1 MVRIGKNGAVTP
13 VRSNRAFAEIDLAAL
28 RSNVRTLKSM
38 IGGAQF
44 MAVVKADAYGHGAV
58 ECARAAREAGADW
71 LGVCFVDEGLE
82 LREAGVDGPILA
94 WLLSASD
101 DLAAAIAAD
110 IDLSVASVAE
120 FELVRAAF
128 AAAGKPMKVHIEL
141 DTGLARAGAAPYEW
155 EQLFTLAREVR
166 VVSMWSHLANADT
179 PTSPVYDSQRAE
191 FERALALAASLG
203 WQPEM
208 RHLANSAATLSRSE
222 FHYDLVRVGMAT
234 YGVSPMADDAAHFA
248 LEPVMTV
255 RAEVAQTRDVPAGTG
270 VSYGHRYVTEH
281 ATRLALLPLGY
292 ADGLPRA
299 GTNKAPVELAG
310 QRFTASGTIC
320 MDQFL
325 IDVGDTD
332 VHVGDQA
339 VIFGKGGPTAREWAA
354 ACGTIGYEITTRIGA
369 RLAKRFIG

>member
-1 MVRIGKNGAVTP
+1 VVRIGKNGAVTP
-13 VRSNRAFAEIDLAAL
+13 VRSNRAYAEIDLAAL
-28 RSNVRTLKSM
+28 RSNVRTLKSS
-38 IGGAQF
+38 INGAKF

-82 LREAGVDGPILA
+82 LRNAGIDGPILA

-110 IDLSVASVAE
+110 IDLSVASIAE
-120 FELVRAAF
+120 FQLVQAAF

-155 EQLFTLAREVR
+155 EQLFTLARDVR

-208 RHLANSAATLSRSE
+208 RHLANSAATLSRTE
-222 FHYDLVRVGMAT
+222 FHYDMVRVGMAT
-234 YGVSPMADDAAHFA
+234 YGVSPMADDAAQFA

-270 VSYGHRYVTEH
+270 VSYGHRYVTER

-299 GTNKAPVELAG
+299 GTNKAPVELGG

-325 IDVGDTD
+325 IDVGDAE

-339 VIFGKGGPTAREWAA
+339 VIFGKGGPTARDWAN
-354 ACGTIGYEITTRIGA
+354 ACGTIGYEITTRIGT
-369 RLAKRFIG
+369 RLAKRFVG

>member
-1 MVRIGKNGAVTP
+1 MRIGKNGAVTP

-270 VSYGHRYVTEH
+270 VSYGHRYVTER

-299 GTNKAPVELAG
+299 GTNKAPVDLAG

>member
-1 MVRIGKNGAVTP
+1 MRIGKNGAVTP

-234 YGVSPMADDAAHFA
+234 YGVSPMADDAAPFG